1 MSHVLDERILLSKCC
16 WLIKSHQRY
25 HRGSCFN
32 MVVVNDVHQNL
43 LVALNTGSDKVLL
56 KFHLLLLVLERGYIQ
71 FLESRKVQLAH
82 RLRKSWL
89 LRESIA
95 FELLPPSLA
104 NLPISGRSLG
114 CSSISAFFR
123 SPFLAIFPS
132 LFIRQLLCRF
142 GLL

>member
-1 MSHVLDERILLSKCC
+1 MSHVFDERILLSKLY

-32 MVVVNDVHQNL
+32 MVVVNNVHQNL
-43 LVALNTGSDKVLL
+43 LVALNTGSHEVLL
-56 KFHLLLLVLERGYIQ
+56 KFNLLGLVLERGYIQ
-71 FLESRKVQLAH
+71 FLESRKLELVH
-82 RLRKSWL
+82 RLRKLSWL
-89 LRESIA
+89 LRESIT

-104 NLPISGRSLG
+104 ELPTISRRGLG
-114 CSSISAFFR
+114 SSSVGAFFR
-123 SPFLAIFPS
+123 SPFLS